1 MSTALL
7 ERISLRFPRQD
18 DPFSRMFSQ
27 WLQVLGMER
36 KTRLELNSPGIDL
49 FPKIQLDFWTEN
61 LSGVKVDFLLS
72 NGETYTIDV
81 ENTTGES
88 RKSPHFYTPLP
99 IEQVLQRLTDRGIR
113 LAGADHIGCNLPWFA
128 GGYHPKVRALRENL
142 CRACL
147 YHRFPTGEAW
157 DFILPGT
164 VAEIDGREPVD
175 YSRTRRPKFE
185 IVSFE
190 KTSMPLVQLDLQ
202 LKGSYEMLSELFPE
216 ALNDPDLSNLWIYLV
231 NPYGIDV
238 CIVANPFFE
247 GDWSDF
253 FKGCRIGTA
262 DLVQ

>member
-1 MSTALL
+1 MSMAIL
-7 ERISLRFPRQD
+7 ERIILRFPRQD
-18 DPFSRMFSQ
+18 DPFPRLFSQ
-27 WLQVLGMER
+27 WLQVLGKER
-36 KTRLELNSPGIDL
+36 ETGLELNSPGIDL
-49 FPKIQLDFWTEN
+49 FPKVQLDFRAEN
-61 LSGVKVDFLLS
+61 LSGVRVDFLLS
-72 NGETYTIDV
+72 NGETVAIDV
-81 ENTTGES
+81 ENTNGES

-99 IEQVLQRLTDRGIR
+99 IEQALQRLTEHGIT

-128 GGYHPKVRALRENL
+128 GGYHPKVRVLRENL

-164 VAEIDGREPVD
+164 VEEIDGQEPIN

-190 KTSMPLVQLDLQ
+190 KASTPLVQLDLQ
-202 LKGSYEMLSELFPE
+202 LTASYELLSELFPE
-216 ALNDPDLSNLWIYLV
+216 ALNDPELSNLWIYLM

-238 CIVANPFFE
+238 CIVANAASG

-253 FKGCRIGTA
+253 FNGCRI
-262 DLVQ
+262 V